1 MPTRRATK
9 TPSAN
14 RGSKS
19 PAVAKTVSVRASK
32 PRAAASVADER
43 DALQWRLD
51 RLEQQMLRLTELIRE
66 HAEDNDRLV
75 RIVAE
80 DRELIRKE
88 LVRRHQAQLRARD
101 LLRRMPS

>member
-1 MPTRRATK
+1 MTTRRRKTAAK
-9 TPSAN
+9 TPTDSGQPVSG
-14 RGSKS
+14 GS
-19 PAVAKTVSVRASK
+19 
-32 PRAAASVADER
+32 EE
-43 DALQWRLD
+43 LNWRLE

-88 LVRRHQAQLRARD
+88 LLRRHQAQLRARD
-101 LLRRMPS
+101 FLRRIPAKAGLNH

>member
-1 MPTRRATK
+1 MTKRRLKKLPPMPSRATK
-9 TPSAN
+9 
-14 RGSKS
+14 GD
-19 PAVAKTVSVRASK
+19 
-32 PRAAASVADER
+32 ADDPEQ
-43 DALQWRLD
+43 LTWRLD

-88 LVRRHQAQLRARD
+88 LLRRHQAQLRARTF
-101 LLRRMPS
+101 LRRIPAKVGVEH

>member
-1 MPTRRATK
+1 MTTRRRTTAAK
-9 TPSAN
+9 GSAN
-14 RGSKS
+14 SGKS
-19 PAVAKTVSVRASK
+19 SAGT
-32 PRAAASVADER
+32 
-43 DALQWRLD
+43 DAEELSWRLD

-88 LVRRHQAQLRARD
+88 LLRRHQAQLRARD
-101 LLRRMPS
+101 FLRRIPAKVGLNH

>member
-1 MPTRRATK
+1 MAMRRAKSSTK
-9 TPSAN
+9 ANKAGASAAPS
-14 RGSKS
+14 R
-19 PAVAKTVSVRASK
+19 SK
-32 PRAAASVADER
+32 PDGS
-43 DALQWRLD
+43 DAGALEWRLD
-51 RLEQQMLRLTELIRE
+51 RLEQQMHRLTELIRE

-101 LLRRMPS
+101 LLRRLPSKLGMDH

>member
-1 MPTRRATK
+1 MTTRRRKTAAKIATD
-9 TPSAN
+9 SAKSASE
-14 RGSKS
+14 GS
-19 PAVAKTVSVRASK
+19 
-32 PRAAASVADER
+32 DE
-43 DALQWRLD
+43 LSWRLE

-88 LVRRHQAQLRARD
+88 LLRRHQAQLRARD
-101 LLRRMPS
+101 FLRRIPAKAGLNH

>member
-1 MPTRRATK
+1 MARRGTKQTSSTKKATGTVRSSMRTAK
-9 TPSAN
+9 
-14 RGSKS
+14 
-19 PAVAKTVSVRASK
+19 AVAAKIGSLTPAE
-32 PRAAASVADER
+32 ER
-43 DALQWRLD
+43 EALMWRLD
-51 RLEQQMLRLTELIRE
+51 RLEQQMHRLTELIRE

-101 LLRRMPS
+101 LLRRIPS

>member
-1 MPTRRATK
+1 MPTRRAPKNSKNPLK
-9 TPSAN
+9 TIAKSAA
-14 RGSKS
+14 RARAARAGSAGS
-19 PAVAKTVSVRASK
+19 AVA
-32 PRAAASVADER
+32 ER
-43 DALQWRLD
+43 EALQWRLD
-51 RLEQQMLRLTELIRE
+51 RLEQQMLRLTELIRQ

-101 LLRRMPS
+101 LLRRIPS